1 MTGRLWRGGMVFGG
15 LMLLWGLASRS
26 GIPHFLLP
34 SPLAVAEALW
44 VNRAYLGWHTLITL
58 SEILSGLALGVTL
71 GVTLA
76 LGMILSPRLQRWLM
90 PLVLTSQAIPVFA
103 LAPLLVLWLGFGMSA
118 KVAMAVLV
126 IFFPVTSAFFDG
138 LRRVNQEYLDL
149 ARSMNASSLWVNRA
163 YLGWHT
169 LITLS
174 EILSGLALGV
184 TLGVT
189 LALGMIL
196 SPRLQRWLMPLVLTS
211 QAIPVFALAPLLV
224 LWLGFGMSA
233 KVAMAVLV
241 IFFPV
246 TSAFFD
252 GLRRVN
258 QEYLDLARSMNAS
271 FGAQLRHVRLMA
283 ALPALGSGL
292 RMAAAVAPIG
302 AIIGEWIGSA
312 EGLGYVMLN
321 ANARLQ
327 TDICFAALFILVLLT
342 LLLWLA
348 VDTLLHRLIDWSPE

>member
-149 ARSMNASSLWVNRA
+149 ARSMNACAWRRRWRPFARSSANGSAPPR
-163 YLGWHT
+163 GWAT
-169 LITLS
+169 SCSTPMRDCKPIS
-174 EILSGLALGV
+174 A
-184 TLGVT
+184 
-189 LALGMIL
+189 
-196 SPRLQRWLMPLVLTS
+196 SPR
-211 QAIPVFALAPLLV
+211 
-224 LWLGFGMSA
+224 
-233 KVAMAVLV
+233 
-241 IFFPV
+241 
-246 TSAFFD
+246 
-252 GLRRVN
+252 
-258 QEYLDLARSMNAS
+258 
-271 FGAQLRHVRLMA
+271 
-283 ALPALGSGL
+283 
-292 RMAAAVAPIG
+292 
-302 AIIGEWIGSA
+302 
-312 EGLGYVMLN
+312 
-321 ANARLQ
+321 
-327 TDICFAALFILVLLT
+327 CLF
-342 LLLWLA
+342 
-348 VDTLLHRLIDWSPE
+348 